1 MGRAVGVG
9 LFGERKTGRGVGV
22 GMFGGPKMGYGDG
35 VGVFGELKNGYGDGV
50 GVFAVSFWH
59 KTRRGDAFLAPPLS
73 DFRAVG
79 GGHST

>member
-1 MGRAVGVG
+1 M
-9 LFGERKTGRGVGV
+9 
-22 GMFGGPKMGYGDG
+22 GMFGKPKKGCGVVVGALDEPKKGCGVG

-73 DFRAVG
+73 DFRAAG
-79 GGHST
+79 GGYST

>member
-1 MGRAVGVG
+1 MGCGVVVGI
-9 LFGERKTGRGVGV
+9 FGEPKKGCGVV
-22 GMFGGPKMGYGDG
+22 
-35 VGVFGELKNGYGDGV
+35 VGVFGESKKGSGDGV

>member
-1 MGRAVGVG
+1 MVGVFSE
-9 LFGERKTGRGVGV
+9 LKR
-22 GMFGGPKMGYGDG
+22 GYGDG
-35 VGVFGELKNGYGDGV
+35 VGMFGELKKGREDGV
-50 GVFAVSFWH
+50 RVFAVSFWH